1 MSEFLAI
8 DFETATN
15 RRDSA
20 CAIGLARVSDGA
32 IVAEA
37 HHLIRPP
44 SPEFRFTY
52 IHGITWADVAD
63 GPDFFDVWDQVAP
76 FFEGIDFVSA
86 HNARFDKGVL
96 EACCATFGIGAPSV
110 PYLCTVDLARSLWNL
125 RPTKLPDVC
134 RFLSIELDHHRAD
147 SDSRACA
154 EIVIAAEEDGWR
166 YAPGI

>member
-8 DFETATN
+8 DFETANN

-20 CAIGLARVSDGA
+20 CAIGLARVSDGK
-32 IVAEA
+32 IVAES

-44 SPEFRFTY
+44 VPEFLFTH
-52 IHGITWADVAD
+52 IHGITWADVA
-63 GPDFFDVWDQVAP
+63 GEPDFFDVWDRIAP
-76 FFEGIDFVSA
+76 WFDGVDFIAA
-86 HNARFDKGVL
+86 HNARFDRGVL
-96 EACCATFGIGAPSV
+96 EACCTTFALPAPST
-110 PYLCTVDLARSLWNL
+110 PYLCTVDLARALWNL

-134 RFLSIELDHHRAD
+134 RYLSIELNHHQAD

-166 YAPGI
+166 HGG